1 MTSVNTRY
9 SSRIAPLALAGVI
22 VLGACGS
29 DDNPGSADGDTVP
42 PATDGPLAP
51 IPVRTAGGGS
61 QGGGV
66 ATAEAASDSRMATD
80 MMMPFRIT
88 NFVVADGLPALPTN
102 DLGYVFQMGAAV
114 TPEQVSAL
122 AASLGVTGE
131 PVRIDEGY
139 GVSWRVGPDDGSAP
153 SVWVYED
160 AQLSW
165 NYSSAWALTPGYAG
179 CAVAES
185 PPSDGSVVE
194 PAAGDD
200 TGGVSERTVVEECVE
215 PAPPVGVPDAA
226 DAEARTRE
234 LMAALDLDPA
244 AFTFEPYAD
253 EWSANVSAVEQL
265 GELFTGRRVDVSFG
279 AEGVMQY
286 AGGQLA
292 EPQQVG
298 PYPLIGLDEAVER
311 LRDQSGFYGGGIVTS
326 DMARTAV
333 GGDVAVSSDDV
344 AAEPGVSES
353 GVAEPGVIE
362 PGVSEPVPVDTVPLE
377 EVTVTLVDVQADI
390 WWTMDVD
397 GSVFLLP
404 AYRFIGD
411 DGGWYT
417 VPAVTDDYLVQ
428 VESDVIPLP
437 EPMPVESVPVETA
450 PVEGMPVESVPV
462 EIAPVETKPEV
473 LPTESIP
480 GEQTAL
486 DTTLLEP
493 AVGTTLAEFT
503 AAAEAIGATVRVTE
517 IDGEP
522 QAVTMD
528 YRFDRV
534 NVAVTGEGDAA
545 TVTAILGVG

>member
-1 MTSVNTRY
+1 MITRH
-9 SSRIAPLALAGVI
+9 SPRIAPLALAGVI

-29 DDNPGSADGDTVP
+29 DDTASPTDGDTVP
-42 PATDGPLAP
+42 PAADGPLAP
-51 IPVRTAGGGS
+51 IPVRTSGGGG

-88 NFVVADGLPALPTN
+88 NFVVGDGLPALPTN

-114 TPEQVSAL
+114 TPEQVTAL

-185 PPSDGSVVE
+185 PPSEGSAVA
-194 PAAGDD
+194 PDAGEDAGAV
-200 TGGVSERTVVEECVE
+200 TEMTVVVDECVE
-215 PAPPVGVPDAA
+215 PQPPVGVPDAA

-234 LMAALDLDPA
+234 LMGALGLDPA

-253 EWSANVSAVEQL
+253 DWSANVSAVEQL

-279 AEGVMQY
+279 AEGAMQY

-311 LRDQSGFYGGGIVTS
+311 LRDQSGFYAGGMATM
-326 DMARTAV
+326 DMARTTTV
-333 GGDVAVSSDDV
+333 GGDVAVSSEGV
-344 AAEPGVSES
+344 AVEP

-362 PGVSEPVPVDTVPLE
+362 PMPVDTVPLE
-377 EVTVTLVDVQADI
+377 EVTVTLVDVQADV

-417 VPAVTDDYLVQ
+417 VPAVTDEFLVQ
-428 VESDVIPLP
+428 VEPDVVPLP
-437 EPMPVESVPVETA
+437 EPMPVESVPVE
-450 PVEGMPVESVPV
+450 SVPV
-462 EIAPVETKPEV
+462 ETLPVAITPVETKPEI
-473 LPTESIP
+473 LPTETIP
-480 GEQTAL
+480 GEPVEFDTAV
-486 DTTLLEP
+486 LE
-493 AVGTTLAEFT
+493 ASIGTSLADFT
-503 AAAEAIGATVRVTE
+503 SAAEALGASVRVTRL
-517 IDGEP
+517 DGVD

-528 YRFDRV
+528 YSPMRV
-534 NVAVTGEGDAA
+534 NVAVDGDI
-545 TVTAILGVG
+545 VTEILGIG

>member
-1 MTSVNTRY
+1 MTSVITRH

-29 DDNPGSADGDTVP
+29 DDEPGSADGVTVP

-66 ATAEAASDSRMATD
+66 ATAEAAADSRMATD

-88 NFVVADGLPALPTN
+88 NFVVAEGLPALPTN

-165 NYSSAWALTPGYAG
+165 NYSSAWAMTPGYSG

-185 PPSDGSVVE
+185 PPSEGSAGVE
-194 PAAGDD
+194 PD
-200 TGGVSERTVVEECVE
+200 TGGASERTVVEECVE
-215 PAPPVGVPDAA
+215 PAPPVGVPTAA
-226 DAEARTRE
+226 EAEARTLE

-265 GELFTGRRVDVSFG
+265 GELFTGRRVDVTFG

-311 LRDQSGFYGGGIVTS
+311 LRDQSGFYGGGIVTT
-326 DMARTAV
+326 DIARTAV

-344 AAEPGVSES
+344 AVEP

-362 PGVSEPVPVDTVPLE
+362 PGVIEPGPVDSVPLE
-377 EVTVTLVDVQADI
+377 EVTVTLVDVQADV

-417 VPAVTDDYLVQ
+417 VPAVTDEFLVQ
-428 VESDVIPLP
+428 VQPDVVPLP
-437 EPMPVESVPVETA
+437 EPMPVESMPVPE
-450 PVEGMPVESVPV
+450 PMPVESVPGESVPV
-462 EIAPVETKPEV
+462 EIPPVETKPET

-486 DTTLLEP
+486 DTTVLES
-493 AVGTTLAEFT
+493 AVGTPIAEFT
-503 AAAEAIGATVRVTE
+503 AAAEAIGATVRVTQ

-534 NVAVTGEGDAA
+534 NVAVEGDI
-545 TVTAILGVG
+545 VTEILGVG